1 MFKKVLSMLLCI
13 VICISCFSVTAIETV
28 AAYNVKSLFAV
39 TSSPVKDGLLHYT
52 INITAQQKNIAGAV
66 ILVKFDSTVL
76 KPVSKIDS
84 ETAYCS
90 PAQTT
95 NNNTGTTQNFEGTFV
110 HGVTEEDANVYSI
123 AYMNE
128 TAVSTGIAAK
138 GFFNMVFEVI
148 DESRPKTNVEFFCKE
163 YYSTSEIDKNITT
176 ADGLQLIQ
184 SYRNIATLEAPK
196 ANSIKPT
203 LEGFDITWSAVTGAD
218 GYVVYRSTPDSGKTK
233 VGELAGKNIT
243 SFSDKGLVSGVNYT
257 YTITAVNNLGTES
270 IESSGLTAKFIA
282 KPQIDY
288 VKNVAGGIEIAW
300 TATAGAQNYNIMRRV
315 AGEKEWKR
323 IAVRSASLNPVFKDT
338 SVTDGVEYEYDVNSA
353 TDTFESLFA
362 SSGEKVIYV
371 KTPVFTSVTNTMS
384 GVQLKWSAHP
394 KATKYIIYKRVI
406 GVDAALAPYA
416 ETGSIFF
423 EDTEVEAGKTYTY
436 SIKVCTNNGDSAY
449 NTSGY
454 TITRVPCTEVT
465 TLFIEKNGVK
475 VNWKSVPG
483 VDGYSIHRRPLSSN
497 AWTKVG
503 TVKNNVSSFADTG
516 LSSGTQYV
524 YAVTPIINNSEGAK
538 IESSVIYFIKAPDNV
553 NATNEVDGIKVTWN
567 RVGGAVS
574 YAVFRKD
581 SFGNTEQIGTVEG
594 NTNVIFTDKN
604 VQNGNTYSYTVIA
617 INALGESKSSDSSN
631 SLYRWNEPVPATPE
645 LYEGGIKVSWS
656 AKTNAEKY
664 VVYRCVDGVWS
675 PIGES
680 KKAEYID
687 TDVVSNKTYSYAV
700 GLVING
706 SISVVHKPAKA
717 QIRYIAPANEI
728 TTANGSNYT
737 KVSWKAVAGAQKY
750 YLYKSESNNG
760 GYKLVASLDSK
771 TLSYVD
777 NAVSAGEEV
786 YYSVRCYNGELTSV
800 HSTGKRSVFLEIPK
814 IKGVTNV
821 YEGQNFTWNA
831 VKGATGYRVYR
842 KIYGE
847 KYYTYITTVDA
858 NVLSYTDTECING
871 KIMCYTV
878 KAVNDDSASAYL
890 AKCMTYV
897 KAPTPAI
904 SNSPSGVYLKW
915 DKNDAAVGYWIYRKT
930 PNAKNWTRIA
940 CVKTLY
946 YTDASVKSG
955 TEYLYTVKAYTGKLL
970 SGCNMNGWRVMH
982 LATPKMTSVA
992 NGYGAVTCFWNAV
1005 PGAKS
1010 YNVYR
1015 KVDGAT
1021 SWTYVG
1027 NTTATLYRDTAV
1039 NNLST
1044 YTYTV
1049 RAVNG
1054 ANVSSFNYAGKSV
1067 KYLIAP
1073 TVQISN
1079 STTGVYLQWK
1089 RIKGATSYYV
1099 YRKAG
1104 NAKSWTKIDTVTGNS
1119 YLDTNIKA
1127 GVQYT
1132 YTVRAYGSKTLSG
1145 CNSYGWKTVYLNTPK
1160 MVSALSYPSGI
1171 TVKWKKVPVATWY
1184 AVFRK
1189 AEGDKSW
1196 TLIGKTTGNA
1206 NVTYVDKTAKSG
1218 VTYTYTVR
1226 ACYGNYRSWFQSG
1239 VKCTANY

>member
-13 VICISCFSVTAIETV
+13 VICISCISVTAIETV
-28 AAYNVKSLFAV
+28 AAYNVKSIFAV
-39 TSSPVKDGLLHYT
+39 TSAPVKDGLLHYT
-52 INITAQQKNIAGAV
+52 INITAQQKNIAGV
-66 ILVKFDSTVL
+66 VLLVQFDSTVL
-76 KPVSKIDS
+76 KP
-84 ETAYCS
+84 AYCS
-90 PAQTT
+90 PAVTKNAT
-95 NNNTGTTQNFEGTFV
+95 SGTTQNFEGTFV
-110 HGVTEEDANVYSI
+110 HGVTEENANVYSI
-123 AYMNE
+123 AYMNQI
-128 TAVSTGIAAK
+128 AVSTGVAAK

-184 SYRNIATLEAPK
+184 SYQNIATLEAPK
-196 ANSIKPT
+196 AKSIAPT
-203 LEGFDITWSAVTGAD
+203 QEGFNVTWSAVTGAD
-218 GYVVYRSTPDSGKTK
+218 GYVVYRSTPEEGKTK
-233 VGELAGKNIT
+233 VGELAGKNNT
-243 SFSDKGLVSGVNYT
+243 GFFDEGLVSGTSYT
-257 YTITAVNNLGTES
+257 YTVTAVNNLGTES
-270 IESSGLTAKFIA
+270 IESNGLTAKFIA

-288 VKNVAGGIEIAW
+288 VKNVAGGIEVAW
-300 TATAGAQNYNIMRRV
+300 TTTAGAQTYNIMRRV
-315 AGEKEWKR
+315 SGETEWKR
-323 IAVRSASLNPVFKDT
+323 IAVRSASLNPVYKDT

-353 TDTFESLFA
+353 TDTFESFSA

-384 GVQLKWSAHP
+384 GVELKWSAHS
-394 KATKYIIYKRVI
+394 KATKYVIYRRVI
-406 GVDAALAPYA
+406 GVDSALSEYT
-416 ETGSIFF
+416 EIGSTQFV
-423 EDTEVEAGKTYTY
+423 DTAVEAGKTYTY

-465 TLFIEKNGVK
+465 TLSTEKNGVK
-475 VNWKSVPG
+475 VSWKIADG
-483 VDGYSIHRRPLSSN
+483 ADGYSIYRRPLSSDT
-497 AWTKVG
+497 WTKAG
-503 TVKNNVSSFADTG
+503 TVKSDASSFLDTG
-516 LSSGTQYV
+516 LLSGTQYV

-553 NATNEVDGIKVTWN
+553 NAVNENAGIVVTWN

-574 YAVFRKD
+574 YTVFRKD
-581 SFGNTEQIGTVEG
+581 SFGNVEQIGVVEG
-594 NTNVIFTDKN
+594 NDNVSFADTNVQDG
-604 VQNGNTYSYTVIA
+604 VTYTYTVIA
-617 INALGESKSSDSSN
+617 VNSLGESKFSEDSN

-645 LYEGGIKVSWS
+645 LYEGGIRVTWS
-656 AKTNAEKY
+656 AKSNAEKY
-664 VVYRCVDGVWS
+664 VIYRCVDGVWA
-675 PIGES
+675 PLGES
-680 KKAEYID
+680 EKPEYID
-687 TDVVSNKTYSYAV
+687 KDVVSDKVYSYAI

-706 SISVVHKPAKA
+706 SISVVHKPTEP
-717 QIRYIAPANEI
+717 QLRYIAPADKI
-728 TTANGSNYT
+728 TVANGSNYT
-737 KVSWKAVAGAQKY
+737 KVSWEAVEGAQKY
-750 YLYKSESNNG
+750 YLYKSKGNSNA
-760 GYKLVASLDSK
+760 YRLIASLDSK

-777 NAVSAGEEV
+777 NDVLAGEEV
-786 YYSVRCYNGELTSV
+786 YYSICCYNGEQTSV
-800 HSTGKRSVFLEIPK
+800 HSAAKRNVFLEIPK

-842 KIYGE
+842 KIYGAQ
-847 KYYTYITTVDA
+847 YYTYITTVDA
-858 NVLSYTDTECING
+858 KTLSYTDTECVNG

-915 DKNDAAVGYWIYRKT
+915 DKNDAAVGYWVYRKT
-930 PNAKNWTRIA
+930 PSAKYWTRIA

-1015 KVDGAT
+1015 KADGAT
-1021 SWTYVG
+1021 SWTFVG

-1039 NNLST
+1039 KSLST

-1054 ANVSSFNYAGKSV
+1054 SNVSSFNYAGKSV
-1067 KYLIAP
+1067 KYLTAP
-1073 TVQISN
+1073 TIQISN
-1079 STTGVYLQWK
+1079 STTGVYLQWD

-1099 YRKAG
+1099 YRKAA

-1119 YLDTNIKA
+1119 YLDTKVKA

-1132 YTVRAYGSKTLSG
+1132 YTIKAYGSKTLSG

-1160 MVSALSYPSGI
+1160 MVSALSYPNGI
-1171 TVKWKKVPVATWY
+1171 TVKWQKVPSATWY

-1196 TLIGKTTGNA
+1196 TLIGNTTGNSK
-1206 NVTYVDKTAKSG
+1206 VTYVDKTAQSG

-1239 VKCTANY
+1239 IKCTANY

>member
-13 VICISCFSVTAIETV
+13 VICISCFSVTVIETV
-28 AAYNVKSLFAV
+28 AAYNVKSVFAV

-52 INITAQQKNIAGAV
+52 INITAQQKNIAGV
-66 ILVKFDSTVL
+66 VLLVQFDSSVL
-76 KPVSKIDS
+76 KP
-84 ETAYCS
+84 AYCS
-90 PAQTT
+90 PAVTKNAT
-95 NNNTGTTQNFEGTFV
+95 SGTTQNFEGTFV
-110 HGVTEEDANVYSI
+110 HGVTEENANVYSI
-123 AYMNE
+123 AYMNQI
-128 TAVSTGIAAK
+128 AVSTGVAAK

-148 DESRPKTNVEFFCKE
+148 DESRPKTSVEFFCKE
-163 YYSTSEIDKNITT
+163 YYSTSETDKNITT

-184 SYRNIATLEAPK
+184 SYQNIATLEAPK
-196 ANSIKPT
+196 AKAVTPT
-203 LEGFDITWSAVTGAD
+203 QNGFNVTWSAVTGAD

-233 VGELAGKNIT
+233 VGELAGKNNT
-243 SFSDKGLVSGVNYT
+243 SFFDSGLVSGTSYT

-270 IESSGLTAKFIA
+270 IESSALVAKFIA

-288 VKNVAGGIEIAW
+288 VKNVAGGIEVAW
-300 TATAGAQNYNIMRRV
+300 TATAGAQTYNIMRRV
-315 AGEKEWKR
+315 SGETEWKR
-323 IAVRSASLNPVFKDT
+323 ISSRSASLNTVYKDT

-353 TDTFESLFA
+353 TDTFESFSA
-362 SSGEKVIYV
+362 PTGEKVIYV
-371 KTPVFTSVTNTMS
+371 KTPVFTSVTNNVS
-384 GVQLKWSAHP
+384 GIELKWSAHP
-394 KATKYIIYKRVI
+394 KATKYVVYRRVI
-406 GVDAALAPYA
+406 GVDSALSQYT
-416 ETGSIFF
+416 ETGSTQFV
-423 EDTEVEAGKTYTY
+423 DTSVEAGKTYTY

-465 TLFIEKNGVK
+465 SLFTEKNGVR
-475 VNWKSVPG
+475 VNWKTVNG
-483 VDGYSIHRRPLSSN
+483 ADGYSIYRRPLSSD
-497 AWTKVG
+497 AWTKAG
-503 TVKNNVSSFADTG
+503 TVKSDSSSFLDTS
-516 LSSGTQYV
+516 LSSGTQYI

-538 IESSVIYFIKAPDNV
+538 IESSVIYFIKAPDKV
-553 NATNEVDGIKVTWN
+553 NAVNENAGIVVTWD

-581 SFGNTEQIGTVEG
+581 AFGNTEQIGTVNG
-594 NTNVIFTDKN
+594 NSNVTFTDKN
-604 VQNGNTYSYTVIA
+604 VQNGATYSYTVIA
-617 INALGESKSSDSSN
+617 INSLGESKTSDSSN
-631 SLYRWNEPVPATPE
+631 SLYRWNEAVPATPE
-645 LYEGGIKVSWS
+645 LYEGGIRVTWS
-656 AKTNAEKY
+656 AKSNAEKY
-664 VVYRCVDGVWS
+664 VIYRCVDGVWA
-675 PIGES
+675 PLAES
-680 KKAEYID
+680 EKAEYID
-687 TDVVSNKTYSYAV
+687 KDVVSDKVYSYAV

-706 SISVVHKPAKA
+706 STSVVHKPTEP
-717 QIRYIAPANEI
+717 QLRYIAPADEI

-750 YLYKSESNNG
+750 YLYKSKGNSNE
-760 GYKLVASLDSK
+760 YKLIATLDSK

-777 NAVSAGEEV
+777 NGVSAGEQV
-786 YYSVRCYNGELTSV
+786 YYSIRCHNGEQTSV
-800 HSTGKRSVFLEIPK
+800 HSAAKRNVFLEIPK

-842 KIYGE
+842 KIYGAQ
-847 KYYTYITTVDA
+847 YYTYITTVDA
-858 NVLSYTDTECING
+858 NTLSYTDTECVNG

-915 DKNDAAVGYWIYRKT
+915 DKNDAAVGYWVYRKT
-930 PNAKNWTRIA
+930 PNAKYWTRIA

-955 TEYLYTVKAYTGKLL
+955 AEYLYTVKAYTGKLL

-1015 KVDGAT
+1015 KADGAT
-1021 SWTYVG
+1021 SWTFVG

-1039 NNLST
+1039 KSLST

-1054 ANVSSFNYAGKSV
+1054 SNVSSFNYAGKSA
-1067 KYLIAP
+1067 KYLTAP
-1073 TVQISN
+1073 TIQISN
-1079 STTGVYLQWK
+1079 STTGVYLQWD
-1089 RIKGATSYYV
+1089 RVKGATSYYV

-1104 NAKSWTKIDTVTGNS
+1104 SAKSWTKIDTVTGNS
-1119 YLDTNIKA
+1119 YLDTNVKA

-1132 YTVRAYGSKTLSG
+1132 YTIKAYGSKTLSG

-1160 MVSALSYPSGI
+1160 MVSALSYPNGI
-1171 TVKWKKVPVATWY
+1171 TVKWQKVPSATWY

-1196 TLIGKTTGNA
+1196 TLIGNTTGNSK
-1206 NVTYVDKTAKSG
+1206 VTYVDKTAESG

-1239 VKCTANY
+1239 IRCTANY